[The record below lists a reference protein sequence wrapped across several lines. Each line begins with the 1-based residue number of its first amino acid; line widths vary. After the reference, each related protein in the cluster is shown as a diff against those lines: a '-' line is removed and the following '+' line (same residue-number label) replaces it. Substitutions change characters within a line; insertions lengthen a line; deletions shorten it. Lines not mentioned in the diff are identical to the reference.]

1 MSIPSGMPSPF
12 PVWGISALG
21 AVPTFAQGA
30 AKHVAEWQAEHP
42 SVQM

>member
-1 MSIPSGMPSPF
+1 MSIPSGMLSPF
-12 PVWGISALG
+12 PLWVISALG

-30 AKHVAEWQAEHP
+30 AKHGAERQAEHP